1 MPPAKLTKQNSTTT
15 TKAHRLAS
23 LLPSSPIITP
33 RRGVR
38 VIGTNVVA
46 LGCLVGDCKQSP
58 CTSNRH
64 PTVQNLEFIKG
75 GIRIKCTK
83 PGIYSVY
90 TNPGNKHKVTISAY
104 KRPGREDI
112 RKKYIDTLRKL
123 DKKTQRNL
131 SIGNWTIKNI
141 LRTDT
146 AREKKRDKDQ
156 ESWNHY
162 SIQFISSK
170 SPSGISSKVIDAEYE
185 KKEAREIKLCR
196 PSFFSQLDNPKL
208 SQCVD
213 TDIMIKGNVCIFNIG
228 NLMLNVDAD
237 NICHNIA
244 GANQIYIAEHYFKT
258 LVTGKLM
265 GTLYDGASKYI
276 NENCA
281 GMNKLYSTGKLK
293 KDQLDLLFRVDNSS
307 YAKLSSLTIAK
318 TGLTYYEKFG
328 YMAGILNEKQY
339 TGPAILDNT
348 YAGCFLAFL
357 NKIEQRVHILEL
369 PLADIIKEYVPPK
382 KGTGA
387 LTSKF
392 SSDNN
397 MAGGS
402 ASKKTKT
409 KKTAIDPEQP
419 APEIPAPVT
428 KYNKPVVT
436 LLAKRLP
443 AIKHLLTKLRPDI
456 KFQITHVRDLYKYI
470 SGDYTQDFYCQNYN
484 KTNAKLS
491 FDMALIVYSVV
502 KGNITHVLDRL
513 INGLIGKFTP
523 AECVK
528 FLRIEHSA
536 DNAFILEQHARFPAV
551 KKEYLA
557 EFITRNTHHDISTSI
572 SKQED
577 SNQHGAGTKS
587 SVTASLTCEQREDI
601 RSRVDKLLGGIS
613 QLAN

>member
-1 MPPAKLTKQNSTTT
+1 MPPAKLTKQNSTTI

-23 LLPSSPIITP
+23 LP
-33 RRGVR
+33 
-38 VIGTNVVA
+38 
-46 LGCLVGDCKQSP
+46 
-58 CTSNRH
+58 
-64 PTVQNLEFIKG
+64 QNLDFIKG

-90 TNPGNKHKVTISAY
+90 TNPGNKYKVTISAY

-141 LRTDT
+141 LRTNT

-170 SPSGISSKVIDAEYE
+170 SPSGISSKVIDAEHE
-185 KKEAREIKLCR
+185 KKEDREIKLCKA
-196 PSFFSQLDNPKL
+196 SYFSQLDNPKL
-208 SQCVD
+208 IPCVD
-213 TDIMIKGNVCIFNIG
+213 TDIMIKGNVGIFSIG
-228 NLMLNVDAD
+228 NLMLNVDSD
-237 NICHNIA
+237 SICHNIA
-244 GANQIYIAEHYFKT
+244 GADQIYIAEHYFKK

-281 GMNKLYSTGKLK
+281 GMNKLYSTGKLN
-293 KDQLDLLFRVDNSS
+293 KDQLDLLFRVNEGTFNR
-307 YAKLSSLTIAK
+307 LSSLTIAK

-328 YMAGILNEKQY
+328 YMSGILGEKQY
-339 TGPAILDNT
+339 TVPAILNNT
-348 YAGCFLAFL
+348 YAGCFMAFL
-357 NKIEQRVHILEL
+357 KKIEHRVHILGL
-369 PLADIIKEYVPPK
+369 PLAEIIMEYVPPK

-387 LTSKF
+387 LTRKF

-397 MAGGS
+397 MDGGS
-402 ASKKTKT
+402 ASKQTKTNT
-409 KKTAIDPEQP
+409 KKTAIKPELP
-419 APEIPAPVT
+419 SPEIPVPVT
-428 KYNKPVVT
+428 KYNKPTVS
-436 LLAKRLP
+436 LLVKRLP

-470 SGDYTQDFYCQNYN
+470 SGDYTQDFYCQNCN
-484 KTNAKLS
+484 NSNAKLTL
-491 FDMALIVYSVV
+491 DLALIVYSVV
-502 KGNITHVLDRL
+502 KGNIIYVLDRL
-513 INGLIGKFTP
+513 INDLVGKRTP
-523 AECVK
+523 EECVK

-536 DNAFILEQHARFPAV
+536 DNAFIIEQHARFPAV

-557 EFITRNTHHDISTSI
+557 EFIKHSNSSNDTEHRTMTI
-572 SKQED
+572 KQ
-577 SNQHGAGTKS
+577 NGGKPTPKP
-587 SVTASLTCEQREDI
+587 LTCEQREDI
-601 RSRVDKLLGGIS
+601 RSRVDKLLAGIN
-613 QLAN
+613 QLTN